1 MREEGEWQ
9 RRGLPDGMT
18 CSSVAQLRMSALAR
32 VESERGWARTFGGSS
47 ANQAAC
53 TEELCEREGEGGG
66 TKKKGL
72 FFLLARLLICL
83 LSLWFCALG
92 RVWGE
97 VQKKDAL
104 LLLAVRCLQS
114 S

>member
-66 TKKKGL
+66 TKKRCT
-72 FFLLARLLICL
+72 F
-83 LSLWFCALG
+83 
-92 RVWGE
+92 
-97 VQKKDAL
+97 DACCP
-104 LLLAVRCLQS
+104 LLAVISCCLARVCRS
-114 S
+114 PVGLHTMGGGFCFFFFFF